1 MKIKDKIAQIARFI
15 PIHLSFTTKIIL
27 ILQTFLI
34 VYYLCA
40 EFFAPFQRRFN
51 IYLDFSGIII
61 IALSYF
67 SLILY
72 VQLMN
77 LLTHKKP
84 VIQVTV
90 NISTI
95 CLYFFLLG
103 FHITT
108 HNSLDYSLLF
118 DNFGEIFYAESLD
131 LFLMKGRFL
140 YFLAIAG
147 FIVGLVILEKRKK
160 ILTKWKQPKNYF
172 FTLGLTAAL
181 YIVILSS
188 PTLVYDDLTY
198 FYQSIYRYHLI
209 DDSDNAE
216 DVQEFPYI
224 NEPTS
229 VEIVNQ
235 TQESTKNMPH
245 VFILMVESFN
255 ARFIERKN
263 KNGDEITP
271 LFNKLIDK
279 GVFVK
284 NFYSNSIQTAKCKF
298 ATLCSV
304 IPSFRGKVYT
314 RFSDINLHSLA
325 EILKEY
331 NYESLYF
338 KAARNLTFDNE
349 GNFAKHMGFDHIEAM
364 SEKFS
369 KDVDEKNNWGW
380 GIQDNLYYQKYFQYL
395 DNVRKNAGEDKKF
408 FTIMATISNHAR
420 FNRLP
425 EEQMYL
431 YKETANMEEDYEN
444 SIYLSDKYMREFFKQ
459 LEMRDYLKNS
469 IVIILGDHSFPIGE
483 HGNYHNEVGAFEES
497 FRIPFVI
504 LWNGNLQPKYISNYA
519 YSEVDIAPTILDLLN
534 INTRNHFIGESIF
547 KHDKTTQH
555 EIYLIQPYD
564 GIYLSV
570 LLHPYKYVKHIRTN
584 REFLYNLTN
593 DPHEDKNLIKHFEDN
608 ELLNRLRKG
617 LNKIYLNQKLIQQ
630 NRIWKAEDK

>member
-1 MKIKDKIAQIARFI
+1 
-15 PIHLSFTTKIIL
+15 
-27 ILQTFLI
+27 
-34 VYYLCA
+34 
-40 EFFAPFQRRFN
+40 
-51 IYLDFSGIII
+51 YLDLSGIIV
-61 IALSYF
+61 IALSYL

-72 VQLMN
+72 VQLLN
-77 LLTHKKP
+77 LITFKKP
-84 VIQVTV
+84 VLQITA
-90 NISTI
+90 NIGTI

-103 FHITT
+103 FHLTT

-118 DNFGEIFYAESLD
+118 DNFGELFYAESLD

-140 YFLAIAG
+140 YFLAIAA
-147 FIVGLVILEKRKK
+147 FIVGLIIIEKKKK
-160 ILTKWKQPKNYF
+160 ILSKWQKPKHYL
-172 FTLGLTAAL
+172 FTLGLTSVL

-216 DVQEFPYI
+216 DVMQYPYI

-229 VEIVNQ
+229 VRIVNQ
-235 TQESTKNMPH
+235 TQESNKDMPH

-263 KNGDEITP
+263 KNGVEITP

-314 RFSDINLHSLA
+314 RYSDINLHSLA
-325 EILKEY
+325 KILKDY

-349 GNFAKHMGFDHIEAM
+349 GNFAKHIGFDHIEAM

-380 GIQDNLYYQKYFQYL
+380 GIQDNIYYQKYFNYL
-395 DNVRKNAGEDKKF
+395 DNVRKDAGIDKKF

-420 FNRLP
+420 FNRL
-425 EEQMYL
+425 
-431 YKETANMEEDYEN
+431 
-444 SIYLSDKYMREFFKQ
+444 
-459 LEMRDYLKNS
+459 
-469 IVIILGDHSFPIGE
+469 
-483 HGNYHNEVGAFEES
+483 
-497 FRIPFVI
+497 
-504 LWNGNLQPKYISNYA
+504 
-519 YSEVDIAPTILDLLN
+519 
-534 INTRNHFIGESIF
+534 
-547 KHDKTTQH
+547 
-555 EIYLIQPYD
+555 
-564 GIYLSV
+564 
-570 LLHPYKYVKHIRTN
+570 
-584 REFLYNLTN
+584 
-593 DPHEDKNLIKHFEDN
+593 
-608 ELLNRLRKG
+608 
-617 LNKIYLNQKLIQQ
+617 
-630 NRIWKAEDK
+630 